1 MARLK
6 VKYTEEIAPALMKKF
21 QYKSVMQIPQ
31 IAKVIVNVGCGESK
45 NNAKEIEAIS
55 TRRRSRLSARISP
68 PSPARSPSRRRLASP
83 SQTSRSV
90 RARPS
95 A

>member
-45 NNAKEIEAIS
+45 NNAKEIE
-55 TRRRSRLSARISP
+55 LSARISP